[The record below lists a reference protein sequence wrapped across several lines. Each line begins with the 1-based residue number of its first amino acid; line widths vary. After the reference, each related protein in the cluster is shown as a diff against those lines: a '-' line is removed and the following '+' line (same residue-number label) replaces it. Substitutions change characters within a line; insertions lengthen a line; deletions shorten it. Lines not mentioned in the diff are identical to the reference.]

1 MPKST
6 KKQSSSLGPILL
18 VAAGVVILLG
28 LLLWQIISANSS
40 QAASASTTVENIRRV
55 SPLDAKKALDN
66 PGTALFLDVRDADS
80 FATQHI
86 PGAINIPL
94 GELKPG
100 QWIIPY
106 CT

>member
-55 SPLDAKKALDN
+55 PRLTPKKPSITQEQRSSWMCAMRTPSPPSIFQVQL
-66 PGTALFLDVRDADS
+66 TFLWANWKIECR
-80 FATQHI
+80 
-86 PGAINIPL
+86 N
-94 GELKPG
+94 
-100 QWIIPY
+100 
-106 CT
+106 